1 MFHKL
6 HRTWTAWMFSK
17 CNLILCTFCG
27 NLGKPLIIFYSHNR
41 IKPDGKQTQG
51 GSTQFLWK
59 HLRSKSGPFGNT
71 VQFYLHNKSKAEAR
85 PEQFF
90 FKNVVGV
97 RGLNGMRHID
107 ICKDLYRFH
116 EPNCDGPLNWWWNCC
131 IFLWIAVA
139 WEWFKY
145 TQSVQCCVNNNII
158 WFYYYYL

>member
-6 HRTWTAWMFSK
+6 HKTWTAWIFSK

-27 NLGKPLIIFYSHNR
+27 NLGKSLIIFYSHNR
-41 IKPDGKQTQG
+41 VKPDGKQKQG

-71 VQFYLHNKSKAEAR
+71 VQLYLHNKSKADAG

-107 ICKDLYRFH
+107 TCKIYIDFMNQIAMVHWINEPLVMELYFLVDCGSLGMIQIHTICSMLCQR
-116 EPNCDGPLNWWWNCC
+116 
-131 IFLWIAVA
+131 
-139 WEWFKY
+139 
-145 TQSVQCCVNNNII
+145 
-158 WFYYYYL
+158 